1 MTRLSSRVSSLRSGG
16 EYRVGRPGADI
27 ACGALIVYA
36 DFSDPF
42 CHLVSR
48 RVDVLRA
55 AGVEVD
61 WRAVQTASRLPVTCA
76 RDAARLTQLSRRS
89 DELAG
94 LLVAGEERSSARPG
108 FVPNTGAAVAAYAEA
123 YGAGVADEVRRLL
136 FALYWEHGVD
146 IGNPNELRAPLAPVI
161 LSGSSSS
168 DPLRRF
174 GYAVGVSRGPITTA
188 AWRRIR
194 SWRGEWQQLGEADVP
209 VVCRGTGPALS
220 GAAGLRCLV
229 KEMGRIDASLD
240 ARRPHAVAE
249 PPDLPPPVGW
259 VSEVGGRWGRP
270 RWAIEDFGGAHV
282 GS

>member
-1 MTRLSSRVSSLRSGG
+1 VSTASGG
-16 EYRVGRPGADI
+16 PAPTSH
-27 ACGALIVYA
+27 AGALIVYA

-42 CHLVSR
+42 CHLASR

-61 WRAVQTASRLPVTCA
+61 WRAVQTAPRRPVTGA

-94 LLVAGEERSSARPG
+94 LLVAAEELSSARPG
-108 FVPNTGAAVAAYAEA
+108 FVPNTEAAVAAYAEA

-168 DPLRRF
+168 DPPRQF
-174 GYAVGVSRGPITTA
+174 GYAVSVSRGPITTA

-194 SWRGEWQQLGEADVP
+194 SWRGEWRQLGEADVP
-209 VVCRGTGPALS
+209 VVCRGAGPAFE
-220 GAAGLRCLV
+220 RCRRV
-229 KEMGRIDASLD
+229 AVPCKGDGPHRRI
-240 ARRPHAVAE
+240 ARREAPARGHGTSRPAATGRLGVTGRRQVG
-249 PPDLPPPVGW
+249 PLPLG
-259 VSEVGGRWGRP
+259 
-270 RWAIEDFGGAHV
+270 H
-282 GS
+282 

>member
-1 MTRLSSRVSSLRSGG
+1 MSTATGG
-16 EYRVGRPGADI
+16 PAS
-27 ACGALIVYA
+27 ASCAGALIVYA

-42 CHLVSR
+42 CHLASR

-61 WRAVQTASRLPVTCA
+61 WRAVQTAPRLPVTGA
-76 RDAARLTQLSRRS
+76 RDAAQLTQLSRRS

-94 LLVAGEERSSARPG
+94 LLVAGEELSSARPG
-108 FVPNTGAAVAAYAEA
+108 FVPNTEAAVAAYAEA

-136 FALYWEHGVD
+136 FAQYWQHGID
-146 IGNPNELRAPLAPVI
+146 IGNPNELRTPLAPVI
-161 LSGSSSS
+161 LRGSSSS

-174 GYAVGVSRGPITTA
+174 GYAVSVSRGPITTA

-194 SWRGEWQQLGEADVP
+194 AWRGEWRQLGAADVP
-209 VVCRGTGPALS
+209 VVRRGEGPPLS
-220 GAAGLRCLV
+220 GAAGLRCV
-229 KEMGRIDASLD
+229 ANEIGRIDASLD

-259 VSEVGGRWGRP
+259 VSQVGGRWGRS
-270 RWAIEDFGGAHV
+270 RWAIDDFGGAHD